1 MATSSNNHSGLL
13 MPLAVVTVSA
23 LVIWGFSG
31 GDSSGFAI
39 SPGDIDEVVKRIR
52 DTKREQ
58 WLAQTHDLIGMTRRI
73 DQVRDKRFAE
83 IREGAQGESYLEHF
97 IQLAREKHAPVE
109 AGLFERIDD
118 PDVPLSV
125 VFEAA
130 KAAELHLTNSYRDI
144 RGALT
149 AIRLEVPAI
158 DAIRW
163 IKVVRPRRITLVAG
177 DIDSDSIRGQDAL
190 EAFKHEVNRGA
201 SEIDAMLQHAEKIVE
216 KAEAVDRHGGGGD
229 HVPLISEAGFDSTRG
244 PTLRPDETTSAHRGT
259 ADGGFDARPGRVVAD
274 DGRRQD
280 WMYVDKWYVMGP
292 FENRFRSNL
301 DASFLPETVVDLD
314 NVTLGKDDREIG
326 WRYWDCKAQRIEPSW
341 APRGSIYYGWTE
353 VYMEQA
359 GKYWVAL
366 GSDDYGKVWINGKEV
381 WKSDTVPKPYRA
393 DEYVGEFEFRQGANE
408 VLFRCENNGGTMGWS
423 MVICTMAS
431 Q

>member
-1 MATSSNNHSGLL
+1 MVAHSKNYSGLL
-13 MPLAVVTVSA
+13 MPLAVVAVSA
-23 LVIWGFSG
+23 LVIWGFGG
-31 GDSSGFAI
+31 GDGSGFAI
-39 SPGDIDEVVKRIR
+39 SAGDIDDIVKRIR
-52 DTKREQ
+52 DTTRER
-58 WLAQTHDLIGMTRRI
+58 WLEKTRDLISMTRRI
-73 DQVRDKRFAE
+73 DQIRDKRFAD
-83 IREGAQGESYLEHF
+83 IREGVQGESYLERF
-97 IQLAREKHAPVE
+97 IQLAREKHAPID
-109 AGLFERIDD
+109 AGLYERIDE
-118 PDVPLSV
+118 PGVPLSV
-125 VFEAA
+125 VFEAT
-130 KAAELHLTNSYRDI
+130 KAAELQLTNSYRDI
-144 RGALT
+144 RGALN

-158 DAIRW
+158 DAIGW
-163 IKVVRPRRITLVAG
+163 VKVVQPRRITLAADG
-177 DIDSDSIRGQDAL
+177 IDNDSVRSQDAL
-190 EAFKHEVNRGA
+190 ETFKHEVNRGA

-216 KAEAVDRHGGGGD
+216 KAEEADEGGGGGAG
-229 HVPLISEAGFDSTRG
+229 VPMISDTGFGSTRG
-244 PTLRPDETTSAHRGT
+244 ATLRPDELFESRSTS
-259 ADGGFDARPGRVVAD
+259 DGGFDARPGRVVAD

-393 DEYVGEFEFRQGANE
+393 DEHVAEFEFKQGVNE
-408 VLFRCENNGGTMGWS
+408 ILFRCENNGGTMGWS
-423 MVICTMAS
+423 MVICTMAN